1 MHTLSVTE
9 QGTEVHVE
17 GETLLVTRG
26 GRPLRRVRMA
36 ELSQV
41 LLFGQVQLSTAAV
54 ARLVRREVDVVFLT
68 QQGYFRARLVGT
80 GVRQARLR
88 LAQLRR
94 ALEPGFCV
102 AVSRSLV
109 VGKINHQRQVL
120 LRAQRRLHDEAL
132 ADALGRLR
140 LLAEECAREEDL
152 ERLRGFEGMAAAVYF
167 GQFGKL
173 LRVPDL
179 TFAGRSRRPP
189 RDPVNACL
197 SFGYALLGNVLETE
211 LLRCGLEPLVGF
223 LHQPEHGRPSLML
236 DLLEESRPLVDALVL
251 RLVNRRQLGPV
262 DFERR
267 GGPALEE
274 ILAETPGTDAGGAVA
289 TPAVRDR
296 LPAGEAAVE
305 GVYLAETGRRVF
317 LTEFFRRLRESLYYP
332 PRQAAFELRDVLR
345 HQVYHLARVIE
356 GEEGEYRPFVPG

>member
-9 QGTEVHVE
+9 QGTELHVE

-26 GRPLRRVRMA
+26 GQTLRRVRMA
-36 ELSQV
+36 ELNQV
-41 LLFGQVQLSTAAV
+41 LLLGQVQLSTAAV
-54 ARLVRREVDVVFLT
+54 ARLVRRGVDVVFLT
-68 QQGYFRARLVGT
+68 QQGYFRARLVGA
-80 GVRQARLR
+80 GARQARLR

-102 AVSRSLV
+102 AVSRAV
-109 VGKINHQRQVL
+109 VAGKINHQRQVL
-120 LRAQRRLHDEAL
+120 LRAQRRLRDEAL
-132 ADALGRLR
+132 ANALGRLR
-140 LLAEECAREEDL
+140 LLAEESAREEDL
-152 ERLRGFEGMAAAVYF
+152 ERLRGLEGMAAAVYF

-173 LRVPDL
+173 LRVSDL

-189 RDPVNACL
+189 RDPINACL

-236 DLLEESRPLVDALVL
+236 DLLEESRPLVDGLVL

-267 GGPALEE
+267 GGPELEE
-274 ILAETPGTDAGGAVA
+274 ILAETPDEDAGGAA
-289 TPAVRDR
+289 APADASGRSG
-296 LPAGEAAVE
+296 AGAEAGA
-305 GVYLAETGRRVF
+305 GVYLASSGRRVF
-317 LTEFFRRLRESLYYP
+317 LTEFFGRLRETLYYP
-332 PRQAAFELRDVLR
+332 PRQATFELRDVLR
-345 HQVYHLARVIE
+345 QQVYHLARVIE
-356 GEEGEYRPFVPG
+356 GEEAEYRPFVPG